1 MQRTPEIA
9 GGQKQQLKM
18 FSAREKKKKHS
29 DRTDKTISYETR
41 RHFSY
46 ILHKLDDVIL

>member
-18 FSAREKKKKHS
+18 FSAREKQKNTVTEPTK
-29 DRTDKTISYETR
+29 RLATR
-41 RHFSY
+41 RGDIFLYPSQ
-46 ILHKLDDVIL
+46 IG